1 MNPLKSLPRVSSY
14 SGLIGGKGSASELS
28 NDLEEDHSQNI
39 PISYPQHDCGSLNLL
54 NSCMVQQYQSGG
66 GSGQDYYYRK
76 NVTSATHELSK
87 KSERLYRRTSSSSID
102 MPSLSQVR
110 KSSSI
115 LSTSTSNHSM
125 DLSSIIRK
133 SSSSLVS
140 GHGTNYRSEAP
151 SKNEEFVTTIDEN
164 VVKSVVLSGEAWGK
178 VRETI
183 RAQRLVTSLGVT
195 EACLEVFKE
204 EAEKLKKKK
213 IEEAT
218 RAEAEASGITRV
230 MKRFSFT
237 RKPSGSGRGLL

>member
-1 MNPLKSLPRVSSY
+1 MNPLKSLPRAASY
-14 SGLIGGKGSASELS
+14 TGRIGGKGSPPEL
-28 NDLEEDHSQNI
+28 NNI
-39 PISYPQHDCGSLNLL
+39 VDDQHHENAPISYPQHDYGSLNLL
-54 NSCMVQQYQSGG
+54 NSCMAQQFESGG
-66 GSGQDYYYRK
+66 GCGEDYRYRK
-76 NVTSATHELSK
+76 HVNSATHELNK

-115 LSTSTSNHSM
+115 LSTSNHSM

-133 SSSSLVS
+133 SSSSLV
-140 GHGTNYRSEAP
+140 GANHHSETP
-151 SKNEEFVTTIDEN
+151 SSNEEFVTTIDDA
-164 VVKSVVLSGEAWGK
+164 VKSVVLSGEAWGK

-195 EACLEVFKE
+195 EACLEVFQE

-218 RAEAEASGITRV
+218 RAQAEASRITRAI
-230 MKRFSFT
+230 KRFSFT
-237 RKPSGSGRGLL
+237 RKPSGKSLL